1 MSRRCRRRRHA
12 VAGALSRSGRGA
24 CATVLLVSIL
34 AMLAACRSDPPV
46 LETSPAPAPPH
57 TVTPLAEPAACS
69 GDFAA
74 IELDHSIQWL
84 GGRITNFDTIG
95 SGLAVGDLD
104 NDGDL
109 DLVLANLARP
119 STVYW
124 NDGGMRFRPEPL
136 ATGPARA
143 VNAIDFDGDG
153 WLDLAFTHPAAP
165 PSLWLSQGA
174 AGPDA
179 AAYDRFQ
186 RVARLG
192 AGYIANAMGW
202 ADLDGDG
209 DLDLVT
215 GSYNSELP
223 DLGGGF
229 ALGGGVAYYE
239 HVGGSLHLTVLAP
252 TAEALAVLLTDLNGD
267 RRPDIIIGND
277 YDHPDQVFFRD
288 REAEGGWLEAAPF
301 RATATNTMSY
311 DAGDIDNDGR
321 DELFVADMKPYRRD
335 PEVIYAWERITILP
349 PPDDVQANE
358 NVLLLPVPGSA
369 PDAVAFDNAAPERG
383 VDATG
388 WTWSAK
394 FGDLDSDGFLDLY
407 AVNGMIDALVFGHLP
422 DDELVEQNQALR
434 NRGDG
439 SFAPAPEWGLG
450 SERSG
455 RGMSM
460 ADLDGDGDLDLVV
473 SNMREPSQVFEN
485 RICGGANLLV
495 DLRQPGTGN
504 THAIGAQVRL
514 VGESGRD
521 AAAAHPG
528 SALPERLRVRRPQ
541 PPALRHSAGG
551 YVDDGWRSA
560 GRTARSPP
568 SRTRRQTRC
577 SASPTLRDRRIRSH
591 CSDRSR
597 PTGWAAG
604 YGVLARARAVL
615 R

>member
-1 MSRRCRRRRHA
+1 MTGERTAARGPAGRRACGTPAPCRPA
-12 VAGALSRSGRGA
+12 AGTAGL
-24 CATVLLVSIL
+24 VLLLL
-34 AMLAACRSDPPV
+34 ALLAGCASDPPARAA
-46 LETSPAPAPPH
+46 SAPAPPH
-57 TVTPLAEPAACS
+57 TVTPLAEPAACD
-69 GDFAA
+69 GGFAA
-74 IELDHSIQWL
+74 IDLDHRIEWL

-124 NDGGMRFRPEPL
+124 NEGGMRFRPEPL
-136 ATGPARA
+136 ATGAARA

-153 WLDLAFTHPAAP
+153 WLDLAFTHPGAP
-165 PSLWLSQGA
+165 PSLWLGDGA
-174 AGPDA
+174 AGRDA
-179 AAYDRFQ
+179 AAYDRFH

-192 AGYIANAMGW
+192 AGYIANAMAWG
-202 ADLDGDG
+202 DLDGDG

-239 HVGGSLHLTVLAP
+239 HRDGSLHLTLLGK

-267 RRPDIIIGND
+267 RLPDIIVGND
-277 YDHPDQVFFRD
+277 YDHPDQVFLRAPD
-288 REAEGGWLEAAPF
+288 ADTGWLAAAPF

-321 DELFVADMKPYRRD
+321 NELFVADMKPYRRD
-335 PEVIYAWERITILP
+335 AAVSYAWERITILP

-358 NVLLLPVPGSA
+358 NVLLLRE
-369 PDAVAFDNAAPERG
+369 PDAGAGGAVAFDNAAPERG

-394 FGDLDSDGFLDLY
+394 FGDLDSDGYLDLY

-422 DDELVEQNQALR
+422 EDELVEQNQALR

-460 ADLDGDGDLDLVV
+460 ADLDGDGDLDVVV

-495 DLRQPGTGN
+495 DLRQPGTAN

-514 VGESGRD
+514 VGESGGVPLALTREVRSQSGYFSGD
-521 AAAAHPG
+521 TSRLHFGVPRGAALSRLEIRWPDG
-528 SALPERLRVRRPQ
+528 S
-541 PPALRHSAGG
+541 
-551 YVDDGWRSA
+551 
-560 GRTARSPP
+560 
-568 SRTRRQTRC
+568 
-577 SASPTLRDRRIRSH
+577 RSH
-591 CSDRSR
+591 IPD
-597 PTGWAAG
+597 PAAG
-604 YGVLARARAVL
+604 TLIAATHPARG
-615 R
+615 

>member
-1 MSRRCRRRRHA
+1 MSA
-12 VAGALSRSGRGA
+12 A
-24 CATVLLVSIL
+24 
-34 AMLAACRSDPPV
+34 LAACASDPPV
-46 LETSPAPAPPH
+46 LGAPPAPPPPY
-57 TVTPLAEPAACS
+57 TVTALAEPEACD
-69 GDFAA
+69 GGFAA
-74 IELDHSIQWL
+74 IDLDHRIEWL

-136 ATGPARA
+136 ATGAARA

-153 WLDLAFTHPAAP
+153 WLDLAFTHPGAP
-165 PSLWLSQGA
+165 PSLWLGLA
-174 AGPDA
+174 EPAPDA
-179 AAYDRFQ
+179 AAYDRFH
-186 RVARLG
+186 RVSRLG

-223 DLGGGF
+223 DLGDGF
-229 ALGGGVAYYE
+229 AIGGGAAYYE
-239 HVGGSLHLTVLAP
+239 HADGSLNLTVLAP

-267 RRPDIIIGND
+267 RRPDIVIGND
-277 YDHPDQVFFRD
+277 YDHPDQVFLRD
-288 REAEGGWLEAAPF
+288 PDADTGWLEAAPF
-301 RATATNTMSY
+301 GATATNTMSY

-321 DELFVADMKPYRRD
+321 EELFVADMKPYQRD
-335 PEVIYAWERITILP
+335 PSVSYAWERITILP

-358 NVLLLPVPGSA
+358 NVLLVPG
-369 PDAVAFDNAAPERG
+369 PDPEANGAATFGNAAPERG

-439 SFAPAPEWGLG
+439 SFAPAPEWRLG

-460 ADLDGDGDLDLVV
+460 ADLDGDGDLDVVV

-485 RICGGANLLV
+485 RVCGGANLLV

-504 THAIGAQVRL
+504 THAIGARVRL
-514 VGESGRD
+514 VGELGGQPLHLTREVRSQSGYLSGDTSRLHFGVPRG
-521 AAAAHPG
+521 AA
-528 SALPERLRVRRPQ
+528 LIRLEIRWP
-541 PPALRHSAGG
+541 
-551 YVDDGWRSA
+551 DG
-560 GRTARSPP
+560 T
-568 SRTRRQTRC
+568 
-577 SASPTLRDRRIRSH
+577 RSH
-591 CSDRSR
+591 I
-597 PTGWAAG
+597 PAPAAG
-604 YGVLARARAVL
+604 TLIAATHPAAR
-615 R
+615 

>member
-1 MSRRCRRRRHA
+1 MRRTAPICPAALLLA
-12 VAGALSRSGRGA
+12 VLAGCASGPPP
-24 CATVLLVSIL
+24 L
-34 AMLAACRSDPPV
+34 AVTSLPP
-46 LETSPAPAPPH
+46 AAPPPY
-57 TVTPLAEPAACS
+57 TATPLAEPEACD
-69 GDFAA
+69 GGFAA
-74 IELDHSIQWL
+74 IDLDHRIEWL

-119 STVYW
+119 TTVFW
-124 NDGGMRFRPEPL
+124 NDGGMRFLAEPL
-136 ATGPARA
+136 ATGAARA

-153 WLDLAFTHPAAP
+153 WLDLAFTHPGAP
-165 PSLWLSQGA
+165 PSLWLSLGE

-223 DLGGGF
+223 DLGDGF
-229 ALGGGVAYYE
+229 SIGGGVAYYE
-239 HVGGSLHLTVLAP
+239 NRDGSLHLTLLGK

-267 RRPDIIIGND
+267 LLPDIIVGND
-277 YDHPDQVFFRD
+277 YDHPDQVFLRAPG
-288 REAEGGWLEAAPF
+288 AEHGWLEAAPF

-321 DELFVADMKPYRRD
+321 AELFVADMKPYQRD
-335 PEVIYAWERITILP
+335 EAVTYAWERITILP

-358 NVLLLPVPGSA
+358 NVLLLPAPGA
-369 PDAVAFDNAAPERG
+369 GPGAEVAFDNAAPQRG

-422 DDELVEQNQALR
+422 DDELVERNQALR

-460 ADLDGDGDLDLVV
+460 ADLDGDGDLDVVV

-485 RICGGANLLV
+485 RVCGGANLLV

-514 VGESGRD
+514 VGELHGQPLRLTREVRSQSGYFSGDTSRLHFGVPRGATLARLEIVWPD
-521 AAAAHPG
+521 GTRSDIPSPAPGTLIAAT
-528 SALPERLRVRRPQ
+528 
-541 PPALRHSAGG
+541 
-551 YVDDGWRSA
+551 Y
-560 GRTARSPP
+560 PP
-568 SRTRRQTRC
+568 SN
-577 SASPTLRDRRIRSH
+577 
-591 CSDRSR
+591 
-597 PTGWAAG
+597 
-604 YGVLARARAVL
+604 
-615 R
+615 

>member
-1 MSRRCRRRRHA
+1 
-12 VAGALSRSGRGA
+12 
-24 CATVLLVSIL
+24 
-34 AMLAACRSDPPV
+34 MLAALTVLAACASGPPALAV
-46 LETSPAPAPPH
+46 SALPPAAPPPY
-57 TVTPLAEPAACS
+57 TATPLAAPAACD
-69 GDFAA
+69 GGFAA
-74 IELDHSIQWL
+74 IDLEHRIEWL

-104 NDGDL
+104 NDGDQ

-124 NDGGMRFRPEPL
+124 NEGGMQFRAEPL
-136 ATGPARA
+136 ATGAARA

-165 PSLWLSQGA
+165 PSLWLSLGA
-174 AGPDA
+174 DGPDA

-223 DLGGGF
+223 DLGDGF
-229 ALGGGVAYYE
+229 ALGGGAAYYE
-239 HVGGSLHLTVLAP
+239 NRDGSLHLTLLGK

-267 RRPDIIIGND
+267 RLPDIIVGND
-277 YDHPDQVFFRD
+277 YDHPDQVFLRAPHTD
-288 REAEGGWLEAAPF
+288 TGWLEAAPF

-335 PEVIYAWERITILP
+335 EAVSYAWERITILP

-358 NVLLLPVPGSA
+358 NVLLLPAPGTGA
-369 PDAVAFDNAAPERG
+369 DGEAAFDNAAPERG

-422 DDELVEQNQALR
+422 DDELVERNQALR
-434 NRGDG
+434 NLGDG
-439 SFAPAPEWGLG
+439 SFVPAPEWGLG

-460 ADLDGDGDLDLVV
+460 ADLDGDGDLDVVV

-485 RICGGANLLV
+485 RVCGGANLLV

-514 VGESGRD
+514 VGELGGAPLQLTREVRSQSGYFSGD
-521 AAAAHPG
+521 
-528 SALPERLRVRRPQ
+528 
-541 PPALRHSAGG
+541 
-551 YVDDGWRSA
+551 
-560 GRTARSPP
+560 P
-568 SRTRRQTRC
+568 SRLHFGVPRGATLTRLEIRWPDGT
-577 SASPTLRDRRIRSH
+577 RSH
-591 CSDRSR
+591 IPD
-597 PTGWAAG
+597 PAAG
-604 YGVLARARAVL
+604 TLIAAIHPASR
-615 R
+615 

>member
-1 MSRRCRRRRHA
+1 MRNRRCGTAPSVGATAGTGACHGAA
-12 VAGALSRSGRGA
+12 VPPRRGA
-24 CATVLLVSIL
+24 NATGAPARPGPAAGLALLL
-34 AMLAACRSDPPV
+34 LAALAGCASDPPTLAV
-46 LETSPAPAPPH
+46 TAPPPPH
-57 TVTPLAEPAACS
+57 TVTALAEPAAC
-69 GDFAA
+69 GGGFAA
-74 IELDHSIQWL
+74 IDLDHRIQWL

-136 ATGPARA
+136 ATGAARA

-153 WLDLAFTHPAAP
+153 WLDLAFTHPGAP
-165 PSLWLSQGA
+165 PSLWLSRGA

-192 AGYIANAMGW
+192 AGYVANAMGW

-223 DLGGGF
+223 NVGDGF
-229 ALGGGVAYYE
+229 AIGGGVAYYE
-239 HVGGSLHLTVLAP
+239 NADGGLNLTLLAP

-267 RRPDIIIGND
+267 RRTDIIIGND
-277 YDHPDQVFFRD
+277 YDHPDQVFLRAPD
-288 REAEGGWLEAAPF
+288 AEHGWLAAAPF

-321 DELFVADMKPYRRD
+321 AELFVADMKPYRRD
-335 PEVIYAWERITILP
+335 PAVSYAWERITILP

-358 NVLLLPVPGSA
+358 NVLLVPEPGA
-369 PDAVAFDNAAPERG
+369 DPDGGAVAFDNAAPRRG

-439 SFAPAPEWGLG
+439 SFVPAPEWGLG

-460 ADLDGDGDLDLVV
+460 ADLDGDGDLDVVV

-514 VGESGRD
+514 VGELDGAPLHLSREVRSQSGYLSGD
-521 AAAAHPG
+521 A
-528 SALPERLRVRRPQ
+528 SRLHFGVPSGATLTRLEIVWP
-541 PPALRHSAGG
+541 
-551 YVDDGWRSA
+551 DG
-560 GRTARSPP
+560 T
-568 SRTRRQTRC
+568 
-577 SASPTLRDRRIRSH
+577 RSH
-591 CSDRSR
+591 I
-597 PTGWAAG
+597 PEPAPATLIAAT
-604 YGVLARARAVL
+604 YPAPN
-615 R
+615 

>member
-1 MSRRCRRRRHA
+1 
-12 VAGALSRSGRGA
+12 VTGALCGNAAQRARPVSPLHRTAAALRPA
-24 CATVLLVSIL
+24 LTALLLTVLAGCASDLPPLVAS
-34 AMLAACRSDPPV
+34 
-46 LETSPAPAPPH
+46 APAPPY
-57 TVTPLAEPAACS
+57 TVTALAEPEACD
-69 GDFAA
+69 GGFAA
-74 IELDHSIQWL
+74 IDLDHRIEWL

-119 STVYW
+119 STIFWNEGHWNEGLW

-136 ATGPARA
+136 ATGAARA

-153 WLDLAFTHPAAP
+153 WLDLAFTHPGAP
-165 PSLWLSQGA
+165 PSLWLSVAA

-179 AAYDRFQ
+179 AAYDRFH
-186 RVARLG
+186 RVSRLG

-202 ADLDGDG
+202 GDLDGDG

-229 ALGGGVAYYE
+229 AIGGGVAYYE
-239 HVGGSLHLTVLAP
+239 NDGGSLTLTLLAP

-267 RRPDIIIGND
+267 RLADIVIGND
-277 YDHPDQVFFRD
+277 YDHPDQVFLRAPD
-288 REAEGGWLEAAPF
+288 ADAGWLAAAPF

-321 DELFVADMKPYRRD
+321 AELFVADMKPYQRD
-335 PEVIYAWERITILP
+335 PAVTYAWERITILP

-358 NVLLLPVPGSA
+358 NVLLLPAAGG
-369 PDAVAFDNAAPERG
+369 DAGAGGVTFANAAPQRG

-407 AVNGMIDALVFGHLP
+407 AVNGMIDSLVFGHLP

-439 SFAPAPEWGLG
+439 SFAPAPEWRLG

-460 ADLDGDGDLDLVV
+460 ADLDGDGDLDVVV

-495 DLRQPGTGN
+495 DLRQPGTAN

-514 VGESGRD
+514 VGELGGAPLHLTREVRSQSGYFSGD
-521 AAAAHPG
+521 T
-528 SALPERLRVRRPQ
+528 SRLHFGVPRGATLTRLEIRWP
-541 PPALRHSAGG
+541 
-551 YVDDGWRSA
+551 DG
-560 GRTARSPP
+560 T
-568 SRTRRQTRC
+568 
-577 SASPTLRDRRIRSH
+577 RSH
-591 CSDRSR
+591 I
-597 PTGWAAG
+597 PAPAAG
-604 YGVLARARAVL
+604 TLVAATHPAAR
-615 R
+615 

>member
-1 MSRRCRRRRHA
+1 MWRYRARDRGEAVLVQRRVRPATGLALLLLA
-12 VAGALSRSGRGA
+12 VLAG
-24 CATVLLVSIL
+24 CA
-34 AMLAACRSDPPV
+34 SDPPALAV
-46 LETSPAPAPPH
+46 TAPPPPH
-57 TVTPLAEPAACS
+57 TVTPLAEPAAC
-69 GDFAA
+69 GGGFAA
-74 IELDHSIQWL
+74 IDLDHRIQWL

-136 ATGPARA
+136 ATGAARA

-153 WLDLAFTHPAAP
+153 WLDLAFTHPGAP
-165 PSLWLSQGA
+165 PSLWLSLGA

-223 DLGGGF
+223 DLGHGF
-229 ALGGGVAYYE
+229 AIGGGVAYYE
-239 HVGGSLHLTVLAP
+239 NADGGLNLTLLAP

-267 RRPDIIIGND
+267 RRTDIIIGND
-277 YDHPDQVFFRD
+277 YDHPDQVFLRAP
-288 REAEGGWLEAAPF
+288 EAEHGWLAAAPF

-321 DELFVADMKPYRRD
+321 AELFVADMKPYRRD
-335 PEVIYAWERITILP
+335 PAVSYAWERITILP

-358 NVLLLPVPGSA
+358 NVLLVAEPGA
-369 PDAVAFDNAAPERG
+369 DPDGGAVAFDNAAPRRG

-439 SFAPAPEWGLG
+439 SFVPAPEWGLG

-460 ADLDGDGDLDLVV
+460 ADLDGDGDLDVVV

-514 VGESGRD
+514 VGELDGAPLHLSREVRSQSGYLSGD
-521 AAAAHPG
+521 ASRLHFGVPRRATLARLEITWPDG
-528 SALPERLRVRRPQ
+528 S
-541 PPALRHSAGG
+541 
-551 YVDDGWRSA
+551 
-560 GRTARSPP
+560 
-568 SRTRRQTRC
+568 
-577 SASPTLRDRRIRSH
+577 RSH
-591 CSDRSR
+591 I
-597 PTGWAAG
+597 PEPAPGTLIAAT
-604 YGVLARARAVL
+604 YPAPN
-615 R
+615 

>member
-1 MSRRCRRRRHA
+1 MLPALTALLLTALAGCASGPPPF
-12 VAGALSRSGRGA
+12 VAS
-24 CATVLLVSIL
+24 
-34 AMLAACRSDPPV
+34 
-46 LETSPAPAPPH
+46 APAPPY
-57 TVTPLAEPAACS
+57 TVTGLAEPAACD
-69 GDFAA
+69 GGFAA
-74 IELDHSIQWL
+74 IDLDHRIEWL

-124 NDGGMRFRPEPL
+124 NDGGLRFRPEPL
-136 ATGPARA
+136 ATGAARA

-153 WLDLAFTHPAAP
+153 WLDLAFTHPGAP
-165 PSLWLSQGA
+165 PSLWLSLGA

-179 AAYDRFQ
+179 AAYDRFH

-202 ADLDGDG
+202 GDLDGDG

-223 DLGGGF
+223 DLGDGF
-229 ALGGGVAYYE
+229 AIGGGVAYYE
-239 HVGGSLHLTVLAP
+239 QRDGSLHLTLLGK

-267 RRPDIIIGND
+267 LLPDIIVGND
-277 YDHPDQVFFRD
+277 YDHPDQVFLRAPD
-288 REAEGGWLEAAPF
+288 ADTGWRAAAPF

-321 DELFVADMKPYRRD
+321 EELFVADMKPYRRD
-335 PEVIYAWERITILP
+335 PEVTYAWERITILP

-358 NVLLLPVPGSA
+358 NVLLLPEA
-369 PDAVAFDNAAPERG
+369 DAGAGADVAFDNAAPERG

-439 SFAPAPEWGLG
+439 SFAPAPEWRLG

-460 ADLDGDGDLDLVV
+460 ADLDGDGDLDVVV

-485 RICGGANLLV
+485 RVCGGANLLV

-514 VGESGRD
+514 VGESGGAPLHLVREVRSQSGYFSGD
-521 AAAAHPG
+521 P
-528 SALPERLRVRRPQ
+528 SRLHFGVPHGATLTRP
-541 PPALRHSAGG
+541 L
-551 YVDDGWRSA
+551 A
-560 GRTARSPP
+560 GRHPLHIP
-568 SRTRRQTRC
+568 D
-577 SASPTLRDRRIRSH
+577 P
-591 CSDRSR
+591 
-597 PTGWAAG
+597 AAG
-604 YGVLARARAVL
+604 TLIAATYPTSH
-615 R
+615 

>member
-1 MSRRCRRRRHA
+1 MRHRHD
-12 VAGALSRSGRGA
+12 VAGALSCSGLGA
-24 CATVLLVSIL
+24 CATALLL
-34 AMLAACRSDPPV
+34 GMLIACRSDPPALV
-46 LETSPAPAPPH
+46 PSPGPPPPH
-57 TVTPLAEPAACS
+57 TVTSLAQPVACS

-165 PSLWLSQGA
+165 PSLWLSQGT

-223 DLGGGF
+223 DLGDGF

-239 HVGGSLHLTVLAP
+239 NVDGGLHLTLLAP

-267 RRPDIIIGND
+267 RHPDIVIGND
-277 YDHPDQVFFRD
+277 YDHPDQVFLRD
-288 REAEGGWLEAAPF
+288 PEAEGGWLAAAPF

-311 DAGDIDNDGR
+311 DAGDIDNDGQA
-321 DELFVADMKPYRRD
+321 ELFVADMKPYRRD
-335 PEVIYAWERITILP
+335 PAVSYAWERITILP

-358 NVLLLPVPGSA
+358 NVLLLPVPSTGPSA
-369 PDAVAFDNAAPERG
+369 AAFDNAAPQRG

-394 FGDLDSDGFLDLY
+394 FGDLDSDGYLDLY
-407 AVNGMIDALVFGHLP
+407 AVNGMIDSLVFGHLP

-460 ADLDGDGDLDLVV
+460 ADLDGDGDLDVVV

-504 THAIGAQVRL
+504 THAIGARVRL
-514 VGESGRD
+514 VGELRGTPLLLTREVRSQSGYASGD
-521 AAAAHPG
+521 T
-528 SALPERLRVRRPQ
+528 SRLHFGMSRETTLMRLEIRWPDGTLSSIAN
-541 PPALRHSAGG
+541 PPANALISVTYPRHG
-551 YVDDGWRSA
+551 
-560 GRTARSPP
+560 
-568 SRTRRQTRC
+568 
-577 SASPTLRDRRIRSH
+577 
-591 CSDRSR
+591 
-597 PTGWAAG
+597 
-604 YGVLARARAVL
+604 
-615 R
+615 

>member
-1 MSRRCRRRRHA
+1 MTVTFRP
-12 VAGALSRSGRGA
+12 AGAKATPTAEPAARGVRA
-24 CATVLLVSIL
+24 TTVLLAALTV
-34 AMLAACRSDPPV
+34 LAACASDPPPLV
-46 LETSPAPAPPH
+46 VSTLPPAAPPPY
-57 TVTPLAEPAACS
+57 TVTPLAEPAACD
-69 GDFAA
+69 GGFGA
-74 IELDHSIQWL
+74 IDLEHRIEWL

-124 NDGGMRFRPEPL
+124 NEGGMRFRAEPL
-136 ATGPARA
+136 ATGAARA

-153 WLDLAFTHPAAP
+153 WLDLAFTHPGAP
-165 PSLWLSQGA
+165 PSLWLSLGA
-174 AGPDA
+174 AGPGA
-179 AAYDRFQ
+179 AAYDRYH

-202 ADLDGDG
+202 GDLDGDG

-239 HVGGSLHLTVLAP
+239 NRDGSLHLTLLGK

-267 RRPDIIIGND
+267 RLPDIIIGND
-277 YDHPDQVFFRD
+277 YDHPDQVFLRAPD
-288 REAEGGWLEAAPF
+288 AEHGWREAAPF

-335 PEVIYAWERITILP
+335 PEVSYAWERITILP

-358 NVLLLPVPGSA
+358 NVLLLPE
-369 PDAVAFDNAAPERG
+369 PDAGAGGAVAFDNAAPERG

-439 SFAPAPEWGLG
+439 SFAPAPEWRLG

-460 ADLDGDGDLDLVV
+460 ADLDGDGDLDVVV

-485 RICGGANLLV
+485 RVCGGANLLV

-514 VGESGRD
+514 VGELGGAPLQLTREVRSQSGYFSGDTSRLHFGVPRGATLIRLEIRWPD
-521 AAAAHPG
+521 GTRSLIPAPTAGTLIAAIHP
-528 SALPERLRVRRPQ
+528 APR
-541 PPALRHSAGG
+541 
-551 YVDDGWRSA
+551 
-560 GRTARSPP
+560 
-568 SRTRRQTRC
+568 
-577 SASPTLRDRRIRSH
+577 
-591 CSDRSR
+591 
-597 PTGWAAG
+597 
-604 YGVLARARAVL
+604 
-615 R
+615 

>member
-1 MSRRCRRRRHA
+1 M
-12 VAGALSRSGRGA
+12 AG
-24 CATVLLVSIL
+24 
-34 AMLAACRSDPPV
+34 
-46 LETSPAPAPPH
+46 APAPPY
-57 TVTPLAEPAACS
+57 TITPLAEPGACD
-69 GDFAA
+69 GGFAA
-74 IELDHSIQWL
+74 IDLDHRIEWL

-124 NDGGMRFRPEPL
+124 NDGGMRFRAEPL
-136 ATGPARA
+136 ATGAARA

-153 WLDLAFTHPAAP
+153 WLDLAFTHPGAP
-165 PSLWLSQGA
+165 PSLWLGLA
-174 AGPDA
+174 EAGPDA
-179 AAYDRFQ
+179 AAYDRFH
-186 RVARLG
+186 RVSRLG

-223 DLGGGF
+223 DLGDGF
-229 ALGGGVAYYE
+229 AIGGGAAYYE
-239 HVGGSLHLTVLAP
+239 NAGGSLNLTVLAP

-267 RRPDIIIGND
+267 RRPDIVIGND
-277 YDHPDQVFFRD
+277 YDHPDQVFLRAPD
-288 REAEGGWLEAAPF
+288 AATGWREAAPF

-321 DELFVADMKPYRRD
+321 EELFVADMKPYLRD
-335 PEVIYAWERITILP
+335 PSVSYAWERITILP

-358 NVLLLPVPGSA
+358 NVLLLPE
-369 PDAVAFDNAAPERG
+369 PDAGADGTVAFGNAAPERG

-394 FGDLDSDGFLDLY
+394 FGDLDGDGFLDLY

-439 SFAPAPEWGLG
+439 SFEPAPEWRLG

-460 ADLDGDGDLDLVV
+460 ADLDGDGDLDVVV

-504 THAIGAQVRL
+504 THAIGARVRL
-514 VGESGRD
+514 VGELGGRPLHLIREVRSQSGYLSGDTSRLHFGVPRG
-521 AAAAHPG
+521 AA
-528 SALPERLRVRRPQ
+528 LIRLEIRWP
-541 PPALRHSAGG
+541 
-551 YVDDGWRSA
+551 DG
-560 GRTARSPP
+560 T
-568 SRTRRQTRC
+568 
-577 SASPTLRDRRIRSH
+577 RSH
-591 CSDRSR
+591 I
-597 PTGWAAG
+597 PAPAAG
-604 YGVLARARAVL
+604 TLIAATHPAAR
-615 R
+615 